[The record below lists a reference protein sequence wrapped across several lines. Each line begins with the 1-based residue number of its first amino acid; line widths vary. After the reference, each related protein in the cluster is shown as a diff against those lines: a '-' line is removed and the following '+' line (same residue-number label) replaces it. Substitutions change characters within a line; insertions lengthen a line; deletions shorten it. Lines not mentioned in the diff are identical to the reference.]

1 MRRILSRAAVL
12 VGGAAAAWL
21 LSTATAS
28 AETSGQDAL
37 KPVVDAVTASA
48 PADPDAKQVKDFVD
62 AVLPEP
68 SAPPAELDELD
79 EVGRQVQDAVEKVA
93 AHLSLPATG
102 DGLGSGSA
110 PAKARLLTLGDGDTS
125 SVNSVAANPQLAP
138 AVSAVP
144 EREAAHDWRRAAV
157 AESPRHAPPVGDTA
171 PDLPAL
177 PRLPLP
183 MPLPGP
189 VAPFGACNS
198 CGNGG
203 SNDDFGV
210 AVAHTWPFSGS
221 EFATSQALRLI
232 SQHVAPAA
240 GEQPGVTPD

>member
-12 VGGAAAAWL
+12 VGGAAAVWL

-37 KPVVDAVTASA
+37 KPVVDAFTAAA
-48 PADPDAKQVKDFVD
+48 PVEPDANHVKEFVD

-68 SAPPAELDELD
+68 TEPPAGLD
-79 EVGRQVQDAVEKVA
+79 EVGRQVQNTVEKVA
-93 AHLSLPATG
+93 EHLSLPAPGT
-102 DGLGSGSA
+102 DLGSGST
-110 PAKARLLTLGDGDTS
+110 PAKARLLTFGEGDTS
-125 SVNSVAANPQLAP
+125 PVINPVAATPQLAP
-138 AVSAVP
+138 VASAVP
-144 EREAAHDWRRAAV
+144 QRVAAHDVRRASV

-171 PDLPAL
+171 PELPAL
-177 PRLPLP
+177 PHLPLP

-189 VAPFGACNS
+189 VAPTGACSS

-210 AVAHTWPFSGS
+210 AAAHGWPFSGS
-221 EFATSQALRLI
+221 EFATSKALRLI
-232 SQHVAPAA
+232 SQHVSPAA